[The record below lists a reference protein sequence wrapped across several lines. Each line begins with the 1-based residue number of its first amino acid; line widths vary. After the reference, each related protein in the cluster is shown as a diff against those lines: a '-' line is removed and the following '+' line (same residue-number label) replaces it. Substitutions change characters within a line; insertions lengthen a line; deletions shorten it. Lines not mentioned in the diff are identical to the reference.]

1 PVRRPELPAR
11 RPQDRADRERAPGE
25 LRRALPRA
33 AGRRVSPPGDRR
45 RPVGRARAP
54 PGGRRHRAGRQ
65 GRPPGRPPDRLH
77 PSAPR
82 PRHADPVLGGARV
95 RRPAAALMRLEA
107 VMLDAVGTL
116 IAVAEPIGR
125 TYARFAAQHGIAL
138 APDEVERRFDE
149 ALADAPPLAFPGVDA
164 ARLAERERAWWSA
177 VVRRAF
183 GPAAERPSFD
193 RCFAEL
199 FAHYGRPEAWRVFPE
214 VPEALRLLRHGGGG
228 RPPRRASRRA
238 RGPRRAPSPPPCR
251 RAEDR
256 RPERARDAHS
266 HAPVK
271 PSLERPPGVCHA
283 GRPGMVLARRVM

>member
-1 PVRRPELPAR
+1 
-11 RPQDRADRERAPGE
+11 
-25 LRRALPRA
+25 
-33 AGRRVSPPGDRR
+33 
-45 RPVGRARAP
+45 
-54 PGGRRHRAGRQ
+54 
-65 GRPPGRPPDRLH
+65 LH

-138 APDEVERRFDE
+138 APDEVERRFGE

-183 GPAAERPSFD
+183 GPAA
-193 RCFAEL
+193 
-199 FAHYGRPEAWRVFPE
+199 
-214 VPEALRLLRHGGGG
+214 ALPAGDGLVTDVEGA
-228 RPPRRASRRA
+228 RRAGLRA
-238 RGPRRAPSPPPCR
+238 VLVDRGEHRPRLPA
-251 RAEDR
+251 
-256 RPERARDAHS
+256 
-266 HAPVK
+266 
-271 PSLERPPGVCHA
+271 GVPRIA
-283 GRPGMVLARRVM
+283 ALSELATLTVTLP

>member
-1 PVRRPELPAR
+1 PELPAR
-11 RPQDRADRERAPGE
+11 GLQDGADRERAPGE

-82 PRHADPVLGGARV
+82 PRHADPVLGGDRV

-138 APDEVERRFDE
+138 APDEVERRFGE
-149 ALADAPPLAFPGVDA
+149 ALADAPPA
-164 ARLAERERAWWSA
+164 ALHAGDGLVTDVEGA
-177 VVRRAF
+177 RRA
-183 GPAAERPSFD
+183 GLRAVLVDRGEHRPRLPAGVPRIAALS
-193 RCFAEL
+193 EL
-199 FAHYGRPEAWRVFPE
+199 ATLTVTLP
-214 VPEALRLLRHGGGG
+214 
-228 RPPRRASRRA
+228 
-238 RGPRRAPSPPPCR
+238 
-251 RAEDR
+251 
-256 RPERARDAHS
+256 
-266 HAPVK
+266 
-271 PSLERPPGVCHA
+271 
-283 GRPGMVLARRVM
+283 